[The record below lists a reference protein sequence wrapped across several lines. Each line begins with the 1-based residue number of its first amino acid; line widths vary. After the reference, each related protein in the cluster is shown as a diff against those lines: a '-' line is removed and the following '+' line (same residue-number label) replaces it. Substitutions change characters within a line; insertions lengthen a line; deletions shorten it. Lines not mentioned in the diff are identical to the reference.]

1 MSLPRSPLL
10 VSRSTFSV
18 SSELHAGCLFD
29 IIADPTEHVDLAE
42 QMPEVVDRMHA
53 RMVALQ
59 PTVYDPDRGPID
71 MDGACAALGRNRGFW
86 TPWLNLSGHA

>member
-1 MSLPRSPLL
+1 
-10 VSRSTFSV
+10 
-18 SSELHAGCLFD
+18 
-29 IIADPTEHVDLAE
+29 
-42 QMPEVVDRMHA
+42 MPEVVDRMHA

>member
-1 MSLPRSPLL
+1 
-10 VSRSTFSV
+10 
-18 SSELHAGCLFD
+18 
-29 IIADPTEHVDLAE
+29 
-42 QMPEVVDRMHA
+42 MPEVVDRMHA

-71 MDGACAALGRNRGFW
+71 MDGACVALGRNRGFW

>member
-1 MSLPRSPLL
+1 MQGT
-10 VSRSTFSV
+10 STWNTYASWINCTT
-18 SSELHAGCLFD
+18 ATKKGCLFD